1 MGIIVGL
8 ASLMSHVLVVFV
20 EERRKKEIDSLI
32 SSYFAVKI
40 SQGRRKI
47 AEIAE
52 KQSIEILPWNY
63 QERMNADLN

>member
-1 MGIIVGL
+1 MGVIVGL

-32 SSYFAVKI
+32 ASYFTVKI
-40 SQGRRKI
+40 LQGRRKI

-52 KQSIEILPWNY
+52 KQSIKILTWNY
-63 QERMNADLN
+63 QEKVNADLN